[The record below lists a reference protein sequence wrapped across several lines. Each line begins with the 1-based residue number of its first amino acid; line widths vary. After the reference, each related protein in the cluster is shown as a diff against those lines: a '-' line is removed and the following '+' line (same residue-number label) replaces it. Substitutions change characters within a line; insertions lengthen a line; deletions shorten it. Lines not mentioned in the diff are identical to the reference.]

1 MECLVTRLDMVLE
14 FWKYMAMVV
23 VHGGE
28 SGGDMVVSDGLKG
41 CLDHWI
47 QGSSPLLPPLQSD
60 LEISEFRSR
69 GRLNQLKRSSYDRVM
84 AKTVNRCREAFSLS

>member
-14 FWKYMAMVV
+14 LREFMAMVV

-28 SGGDMVVSDGLKG
+28 SGVDMVGLKG

-47 QGSSPLLPPLQSD
+47 QGSSSLLPPLQTD
-60 LEISEFRSR
+60 FKECVCDIGIVYE
-69 GRLNQLKRSSYDRVM
+69 NI
-84 AKTVNRCREAFSLS
+84 